1 MKNIKYVFTLFS
13 FFTVILSACTGSGGG
28 DSASDSSSTD
38 SALVLGRTSATD
50 VDTTLLKGIGC
61 AGKTATTG
69 GKLFLVDICNSRV
82 LIYNSIPTQN
92 YQQPD
97 LVLGQSNFLD
107 SDINRGAT
115 NPAANTLNR
124 PTAVATDGTR
134 LFVSDS
140 ENNRVLIWNS
150 IPTSNGQAADVVIG
164 QADFVTSTAQST
176 SNSATNYPYGLTV
189 SGTKLFV
196 VDSNNHRVLIWNT
209 IPTTNGQAADVVIGQ
224 NNFTDNSAGVV
235 NTPSDVATDGT
246 KLIVAGNQMNPRIWN
261 TIPTTNGVAP
271 DLNMGNDPTL
281 SYQWNGVN
289 ALAIVSG
296 KLIIVGD
303 NGSGTY
309 LWNSI
314 PTSVPTYADYEIGT
328 HTAGS
333 PSALNMDG
341 GEWVSSDG
349 TRLFIS
355 DSSRLLIWN
364 TIPTNNST
372 GADIV
377 LGQPDMT
384 TNRYN
389 FRVTSSQSFASASDV
404 AFAGSKLIMSD
415 IDNNRILIWNSTP
428 TTTNQAADV
437 VVGQSNMT
445 SYSAGTSST
454 TLRGAWTVSTDGTK
468 LMAADSGNHR
478 VLIWNTIP
486 TANGTAAD
494 VVIGQANMNSST
506 SGTSSTSLNYPSDAF
521 TNGTI
526 VAVADGGNN
535 RVLIWNSVP
544 SSNGT
549 AADVVIGQPDMTS
562 NSAAGGASGMSSP
575 DSVKILNGKLFV
587 SDAGNCRVLIWNT
600 IPTTDGQPADVVIGQ
615 PDMTT
620 TTCGTTPTSSTLID
634 SRMTYDSN
642 TGRLYIADWV
652 WNRILVWNTIPTANG
667 TAADSV
673 IGQSSFTTS
682 TAGATGST
690 FRNPWGLTIKDSY
703 LWVADF
709 YNYRVLRMAL
719 P

>member
-1 MKNIKYVFTLFS
+1 MKNIKYVLSIFS
-13 FFTVILSACTGSGGG
+13 FFILFLTACNDSGGG
-28 DSASDSSSTD
+28 GSSDSSSTD
-38 SALVLGRTSATD
+38 SALVLGRSSATD
-50 VDTTLLKGIGC
+50 TDTTLLKGIGC
-61 AGKTATTG
+61 AGKTATAG
-69 GKLFLVDICNSRV
+69 SKLFLVDICNSRV

-97 LVLGQSNFLD
+97 LVLGQASLSD
-107 SDINRGAT
+107 SDVNRGAT
-115 NPAANTLNR
+115 TPAANTLNR
-124 PTAVATDGTR
+124 PTGIATDGTH
-134 LFVSDS
+134 LIVSDS
-140 ENNRVLIWNS
+140 ENHRVLIWNT
-150 IPTSNGQAADVVIG
+150 IPTTNGQAADIVLG
-164 QADFVTSTAQST
+164 QADFVTNTLQSPSDSTFDF
-176 SNSATNYPYGLTV
+176 PYGLTI

-196 VDSNNHRVLIWNT
+196 VDGNNHRVLIWNT
-209 IPTTNGQAADVVIGQ
+209 IPTTNGQAANVVVGQ
-224 NNFTDNSAGVV
+224 SDFTSNTAGDV

-246 KLIVAGNQMNPRIWN
+246 KLIIAGNQMSPTIWN

-309 LWNSI
+309 IWNSI
-314 PTSVPTYADYEIGT
+314 PTSTPTYADHEIGT

-372 GADIV
+372 GANIV

-389 FRVTSSQSFASASDV
+389 FRVTSAQSFATPSDV
-404 AFAGSKLIMSD
+404 VFAGSKLIMSD
-415 IDNNRILIWNSTP
+415 VDNNRILIWNSTP
-428 TTTNQAADV
+428 TTTNQAADIV
-437 VVGQSNMT
+437 LGQPNMT
-445 SYSAGTSST
+445 SYSSGTSST
-454 TLRGAWTVSTDGTK
+454 TLNGPWTVSTDGTR
-468 LMAADSGNHR
+468 LMTADSGNSR

-486 TANGTAAD
+486 TSSTTPAD
-494 VVIGQANMNSST
+494 VVLGQPDMNSNGTGTTST
-506 SGTSSTSLNYPSDAF
+506 TLSYPGDVF

-526 VAVADGGNN
+526 VAVADGNN
-535 RVLIWNSVP
+535 HRVLIWNSIP
-544 SSNGT
+544 SSNGA
-549 AADVVIGQPDMTS
+549 AADVVLGQPDMTS
-562 NSAAGGASGMSSP
+562 NTSAGGASGMSWP

-587 SDAGNCRVLIWNT
+587 SDSGNCRVLIWNT

-615 PDMTT
+615 PDMIT
-620 TTCGTTPTSSTLID
+620 TTCGTTPTASTLID

-642 TGRLYIADWV
+642 TGRLYIADWL
-652 WNRILVWNTIPTANG
+652 WNRILVWNTIPTTNG
-667 TAADSV
+667 VAADSV
-673 IGQSSFTTS
+673 IGQSNFTTS
-682 TAGATGST
+682 TGGST
-690 FRNPWGLTIKDSY
+690 ASTFKSPWGLLIKDTF
-703 LWVADF
+703 LWIADSS
-709 YNYRVLRMAL
+709 NHRVLKMAL